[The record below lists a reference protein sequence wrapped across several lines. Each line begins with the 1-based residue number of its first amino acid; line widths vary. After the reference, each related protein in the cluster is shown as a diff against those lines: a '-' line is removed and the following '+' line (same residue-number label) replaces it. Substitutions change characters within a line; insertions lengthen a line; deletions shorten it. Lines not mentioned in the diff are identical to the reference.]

1 MEIISILLHR
11 LVVMRAMIDWYRAIH
26 FAQLSELYSVIT
38 YGHGDHSAGSTA
50 MATARAISGQEFS
63 AASITIR
70 VFSITFLADCKLH
83 ILGFKTLI

>member
-1 MEIISILLHR
+1 MYSIDSDGGDHFISPPSR
-11 LVVMRAMIDWYRAIH
+11 LVVMRAMIDWYSAIQ

-50 MATARAISGQEFS
+50 LATARAISGHKNLD

-70 VFSITFLADCKLH
+70 VFSITF
-83 ILGFKTLI
+83 